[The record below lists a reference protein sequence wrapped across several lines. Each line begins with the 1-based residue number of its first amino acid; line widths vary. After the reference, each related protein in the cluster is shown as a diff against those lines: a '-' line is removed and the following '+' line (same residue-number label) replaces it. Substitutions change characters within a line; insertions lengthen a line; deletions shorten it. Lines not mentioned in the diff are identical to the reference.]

1 MEEDSSAGPFYL
13 SPISSPLLE
22 GKALERSLRLIKKA
36 VVYERESRQHNK
48 QSNMV
53 ASKATVKSVVKEMNA
68 QKSSSARC
76 LKRGVQEVTK
86 SLRKGSTGI
95 LFLAADVYPVDI
107 IAHLPI
113 LCEEK
118 DILYAYLGS
127 KKTLGMACRSKRA
140 TSAILVQA
148 CPRERQPETLQL
160 DDTNENDYSD
170 LYKKVRKAIQSI
182 HPHF

>member
-1 MEEDSSAGPFYL
+1 MVEDSPTCPLFL

-36 VVYERESRQHNK
+36 VVYERESRQQNK
-48 QSNMV
+48 QSNTI
-53 ASKATVKSVVKEMNA
+53 ASKTIA
-68 QKSSSARC
+68 KSSSVRC

-140 TSAILVQA
+140 TSAILVQP
-148 CPRERQPETLQL
+148 CPREKQGSNASQL
-160 DDTNENDYSD
+160 DDTNENDYND
-170 LYKKVRKAIQSI
+170 LYKKVRKVIMSV
-182 HPHF
+182 HPYF